1 MNVRKGIG
9 YLLGILLLLPMW
21 GCSSSSQVN
30 TPKVPKPQPASL
42 VLATP
47 LQVSYQSELALA
59 RLGQMLS
66 EMELTTEQR
75 AELFYE
81 RAVVFDRVGLR
92 SLARLDFNRAL
103 REKPDFAEAYNF
115 IGVYLVQQQ
124 NYDEAYDAFDS
135 ALELAPDY
143 DYAYLNRGIALYY
156 GNRPELAAA
165 DMKRFYEAQP
175 EDPYRVIWL
184 YLAEQKLDPSAAMSR
199 MRERLN
205 KYDDDAWNWDLVR
218 LYTGEINASQLM
230 GNVVKG
236 VKDNR
241 ELAERLC
248 ETYFYLGKFELGKG
262 TRKEA
267 ISYFKLALSNNVYD
281 FIEHRYALL
290 ELELMAR
297 KPLPPGAQSAR
308 NKGDQPS

>member
-30 TPKVPKPQPASL
+30 TPKVPKQQPASL

-59 RLGQMLS
+59 RLGQMLG

-124 NYDEAYDAFDS
+124 NYDEAYEAFDS

-156 GNRPELAAA
+156 GNRPELASS

-184 YLAEQKLDPSAAMSR
+184 YLAEQKLDAPAAMSR

-218 LYTGEINASQLM
+218 LYIGEINASQLM

-248 ETYFYLGKFELGKG
+248 ETYFYLGKFELARGN
-262 TRKEA
+262 RKEA

-308 NKGDQPS
+308 SKSDKPS

>member
-1 MNVRKGIG
+1 LNVRIGI
-9 YLLGILLLLPMW
+9 
-21 GCSSSSQVN
+21 
-30 TPKVPKPQPASL
+30 
-42 VLATP
+42 
-47 LQVSYQSELALA
+47 SYQSELALA

-124 NYDEAYDAFDS
+124 NYDEAYEAFDS

-184 YLAEQKLDPSAAMSR
+184 YLAEQKLNGPAAMSR

-218 LYTGEINASQLM
+218 LYTGDINATQLM
-230 GNVVKG
+230 SNVVKG

-248 ETYFYLGKFELGKG
+248 ETYFYLGKFELAKG
-262 TRKEA
+262 NRKEA
-267 ISYFKLALSNNVYD
+267 ISYFKLALANNVYD

-297 KPLPPGAQSAR
+297 KPQPPGAQGKSGKA
-308 NKGDQPS
+308 